1 MDIIRCWQSMI
12 SALSTPTE
20 QYVTIQDLVKA
31 ALEDCSQAE
40 QDELYSDSCYYYE
53 SKEGPYDYIVE
64 QALIWG
70 IIDHDSVWGYRI
82 GRSAHTI
89 MV

>member
-1 MDIIRCWQSMI
+1 MDITRCWQSMI
-12 SALSTPTE
+12 SALSTQTK
-20 QYVTIQDLVKA
+20 QHFTMRDLVKA

-53 SKEGPYDYIVE
+53 SREGPYDYLVE
-64 QALIWG
+64 QALNWG
-70 IIDHDSVWGYRI
+70 IIEHDSWWGYRV
-82 GRSAHTI
+82 GRAAHTI